1 MDNEAI
7 TVEVLR
13 IGERLHELKV
23 RLKPQKVHGLRVR
36 HDAQGALK
44 LNGREALAPK
54 RLENPGP
61 EKSK

>member
-23 RLKPQKVHGLRVR
+23 RLKPHKVHGLTVR
-36 HDAQGALK
+36 HDAQGAFK
-44 LNGREALAPK
+44 LDEREALPPK
-54 RLENPGP
+54 RR
-61 EKSK
+61 KS